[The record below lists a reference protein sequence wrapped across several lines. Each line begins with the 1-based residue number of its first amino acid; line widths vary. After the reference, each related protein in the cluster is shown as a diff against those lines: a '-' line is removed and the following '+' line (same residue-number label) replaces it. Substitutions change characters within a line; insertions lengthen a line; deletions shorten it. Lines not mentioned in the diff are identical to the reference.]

1 MKKKLFFGE
10 FLVTVCTKDEE
21 DYELDSFHVM
31 VEKKWFFDEFLTTV
45 CAKDGEDYELDSFRV
60 MLGKKWFFDEFLATV
75 RTKDGKDY
83 ELDSFRVM
91 VERKLFSDE
100 FLATVRTKDGKDYE
114 LDSFRVMVTT
124 FDRCLT
130 EKEYKR
136 SIILEGSFKSWK
148 QILEEKFQLLRQKLR
163 QRQAAQLVSHDKIK
177 TTIKEKRK
185 REEKK

>member
-1 MKKKLFFGE
+1 
-10 FLVTVCTKDEE
+10 
-21 DYELDSFHVM
+21 
-31 VEKKWFFDEFLTTV
+31 
-45 CAKDGEDYELDSFRV
+45 
-60 MLGKKWFFDEFLATV
+60 
-75 RTKDGKDY
+75 
-83 ELDSFRVM
+83 M

-136 SIILEGSFKSWK
+136 SIILEGGFKSWK

-185 REEKK
+185 RKEKKERRSILLIRTVVGIRETINQAKTANTLPRKVCFRAFRRRPELKNGGRFITKSLSELRSACIHGSFHV

>member
-1 MKKKLFFGE
+1 
-10 FLVTVCTKDEE
+10 
-21 DYELDSFHVM
+21 
-31 VEKKWFFDEFLTTV
+31 
-45 CAKDGEDYELDSFRV
+45 
-60 MLGKKWFFDEFLATV
+60 
-75 RTKDGKDY
+75 
-83 ELDSFRVM
+83 M

-114 LDSFRVMVTT
+114 LDSFGVMVTT

-136 SIILEGSFKSWK
+136 SIILEGGFKSWK

-185 REEKK
+185 RKERKKKRKNIEEICIVLNLVMLATEINKRLYNEKAI

>member
-10 FLVTVCTKDEE
+10 FLVTVCTKDKE
-21 DYELDSFHVM
+21 DYELDSFRVM

-60 MLGKKWFFDEFLATV
+60 MLGKKWFFDEFLTTV
-75 RTKDGKDY
+75 CAKDG
-83 ELDSFRVM
+83 E
-91 VERKLFSDE
+91 
-100 FLATVRTKDGKDYE
+100 DYE

-124 FDRCLT
+124 VDRCLT

-136 SIILEGSFKSWK
+136 SIILEGGFKSWK

-185 REEKK
+185 REEKKERRRERVLRRYA

>member
-1 MKKKLFFGE
+1 
-10 FLVTVCTKDEE
+10 
-21 DYELDSFHVM
+21 M
-31 VEKKWFFDEFLTTV
+31 VEKKL
-45 CAKDGEDYELDSFRV
+45 
-60 MLGKKWFFDEFLATV
+60 FFDEFLATV

-83 ELDSFRVM
+83 ELVSFRVM

-100 FLATVRTKDGKDYE
+100 FLATVRSKDGEDYK
-114 LDSFRVMVTT
+114 LDSFRVIVTT
-124 FDRCLT
+124 VDRCLT

-136 SIILEGSFKSWK
+136 SIILEGGFKSWK

-185 REEKK
+185 RKEKKERRRERILRRYA

>member
-1 MKKKLFFGE
+1 
-10 FLVTVCTKDEE
+10 
-21 DYELDSFHVM
+21 M
-31 VEKKWFFDEFLTTV
+31 VEKTWFFDGFLTTV

-60 MLGKKWFFDEFLATV
+60 MLGKKWFFDEFLVTV
-75 RTKDGKDY
+75 R
-83 ELDSFRVM
+83 S
-91 VERKLFSDE
+91 
-100 FLATVRTKDGKDYE
+100 KDGKDYE

-124 FDRCLT
+124 VDRCLT
-130 EKEYKR
+130 EKGYKR
-136 SIILEGSFKSWK
+136 SIILEGGFKSWK

>member
-1 MKKKLFFGE
+1 
-10 FLVTVCTKDEE
+10 
-21 DYELDSFHVM
+21 M
-31 VEKKWFFDEFLTTV
+31 VEKKL
-45 CAKDGEDYELDSFRV
+45 
-60 MLGKKWFFDEFLATV
+60 FFDEFLATV

-100 FLATVRTKDGKDYE
+100 FLATVRTKDGEDYE

-124 FDRCLT
+124 VDRCLT

-136 SIILEGSFKSWK
+136 SIILEGGFKSWK

-163 QRQAAQLVSHDKIK
+163 QRQAAQLVSHDKK
-177 TTIKEKRK
+177 DHCKGKKKKKRK
-185 REEKK
+185 ERKTKRKNIEEICIVLNLVMLATEINKRLYNEKAF